1 MKALRFL
8 TYITFF
14 VGALQGAKAQRT
26 ISLAQQ
32 QEDFK
37 IFRTGIQEMQPG
49 ADWFITPVRFNELCD
64 SVYKSLTDND
74 KIEQFGFKLRLCLAS
89 LKAAHNGINLP
100 DGIYNKFNGLPFI
113 IRYIDGKPF
122 IKVNCSPN
130 QNIPNGSEIIS
141 INGKLV
147 NEFTNEFLQYCFLNG
162 KNTSLGYQVLGINW
176 DFVNLLKALH
186 PASNYDLE
194 IIPFGK
200 KEKIKLNI
208 PIEPSD
214 TVAKYYKIQ
223 MGRAI
228 NDWNPNSKKLD
239 YKLLD
244 KNKKAGYLKIATF
257 SSGDLGKK
265 YKTELKEI
273 FNKIKNDNIENL
285 IVDIRGNGGGDDDVE
300 QYITSYFRAVPKDSS
315 NANLYLKSDKFT
327 LMNFVEKAGN
337 LEEDDKLLDSF
348 IANPYSVVDKM
359 SDGRFKIKAS
369 LLADDI
375 KEKPIMPNAFKGNV
389 YLLQNGL
396 TFSAACTFAFR
407 LKKLIQNEGG
417 FIKVIGED
425 NGYDADAG
433 VASGGY
439 FLNLLLPNSK
449 IKVLLPIVASG
460 SLRPYTI
467 PKVNFL
473 DYKVIPTAKECV
485 EEVDVELEF
494 VKKLL
499 EKNKNGS

>member
-1 MKALRFL
+1 MKTLKIVIL
-8 TYITFF
+8 IPFF
-14 VGALQGAKAQRT
+14 MVGLQKAKAQTT
-26 ISLAQQ
+26 ISLVKQ

-37 IFRTGIQEMQPG
+37 IFRTGIEEMQVG
-49 ADWFITPVRFNELCD
+49 TDWFISPVRFNELCD
-64 SVYKSLTDND
+64 SVYKSLTEND
-74 KIEQFGFKLRLCLAS
+74 KIEQFGLKLRLCLAS

-100 DGIYNKFNGLPFI
+100 NGIYNKFNGLPFI

-130 QNIPNGSEIIS
+130 QNILNGSEIIS

-147 NEFTNEFLQYCFLNG
+147 NEFTNEFLRYCFLNG

-228 NDWNPNSKKLD
+228 NDWNPNASKLE
-239 YKLLD
+239 YKIIDL
-244 KNKKAGYLKIATF
+244 NKKTGYLKIATF
-257 SSGDLGKK
+257 SGGDFGNK
-265 YKTELKEI
+265 YKKQLNEI
-273 FNKIKNDNIENL
+273 FTKIKKENIENL
-285 IVDIRGNGGGDDDVE
+285 IVDIRYNGGGDDDVE

-327 LMNFVEKAGN
+327 LMRYVEDGGN
-337 LEEDDKLLDSF
+337 LERDNKLFKAFLT
-348 IANPYSVVDKM
+348 NPYSVVDKM
-359 SDGRFKIKAS
+359 PDKRFKIKPE
-369 LLADDI
+369 LLLEDI
-375 KEKPIMPNAFKGNV
+375 IEKPLMPNAFRGNV
-389 YLLQNGL
+389 YLLQNGN

-407 LKKLIQNEGG
+407 LKKLIQKEGG

-439 FLNLLLPNSK
+439 YVNLILPNSK
-449 IKVLLPIVASG
+449 IKVRLPLVASG

-485 EEVDVELEF
+485 DEVDVELEF
-494 VKKLL
+494 AKKLI
-499 EKNKNGS
+499 EKK